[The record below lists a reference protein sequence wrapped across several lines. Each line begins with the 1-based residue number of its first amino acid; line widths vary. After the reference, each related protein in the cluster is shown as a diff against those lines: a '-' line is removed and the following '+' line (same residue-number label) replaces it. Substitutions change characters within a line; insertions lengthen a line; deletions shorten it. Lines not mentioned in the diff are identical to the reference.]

1 MVINSPCLTN
11 KKELAIPG
19 QMATGKEL
27 SNPLMAGSLPK
38 TTLPTKLKKHKP
50 KRKHTKE
57 PEVPPTES
65 QAEHNVPF
73 PLPFHNPLPSG
84 EDSLKLK
91 ELMDLCIK
99 LSNKVIDLEN
109 EVIDI
114 KSTHKANIKK
124 LESKVKRLEEEN
136 RGRKIAVIDADVEI
150 NLEKVQAGAYNLDL
164 DYQKK
169 INRYSN
175 EISSSKENTF
185 DISSSQEEYDSLFKE
200 HGIKIPEKEVRQEK
214 EVKVE
219 SSKREGESLEQEI
232 TKKQKIEQETVELKK
247 HLQIVPDDDHDVYAD
262 ATPLASKIPIVDYK
276 IHIERNKPYFKIN
289 RADGNHTLFMN
300 FSTMMKSFER
310 EDLESLWKIIKERFK
325 KTEPKNY
332 IDDFLLNTLKI
343 MFENPNV
350 KGNKMYPLTH
360 FTMEQMV
367 NDVRLEVDY
376 ESEMSLKLLRLVRRQ
391 LNEGYVSQ

>member
-1 MVINSPCLTN
+1 
-11 KKELAIPG
+11 
-19 QMATGKEL
+19 
-27 SNPLMAGSLPK
+27 
-38 TTLPTKLKKHKP
+38 KKHKP

-73 PLPFHNPLPSG
+73 PLPFHDPLPSG

-99 LSNKVIDLEN
+99 LSNKVIDLDN

-124 LESKVKRLEEEN
+124 LESRVKRLEEEN

-164 DYQKK
+164 DYQK
-169 INRYSN
+169 RYSN
-175 EISSSKENTF
+175 EISSSKENAF

-200 HGIKIPEKEVRQEK
+200 HGIKVPEKEVRQEK

-219 SSKREGESLEQEI
+219 SSKRE
-232 TKKQKIEQETVELKK
+232 
-247 HLQIVPDDDHDVYAD
+247 DDDHDVYAD
-262 ATPLASKIPIVDYK
+262 ATPLASKILIVDYK

-350 KGNKMYPLTH
+350 KGN
-360 FTMEQMV
+360 V
-367 NDVRLEVDY
+367 
-376 ESEMSLKLLRLVRRQ
+376 
-391 LNEGYVSQ
+391 